1 MFVVECIVGGRLVR
15 VLVRATDATD
25 ARGAAGRKLAMS
37 DVRGAITITD
47 VRRVVERARTS
58 TRGSGL
64 PWPDV
69 SAGTAKGTI
78 APVRALR

>member
-37 DVRGAITITD
+37 DVRGAITITA
-47 VRRVVERARTS
+47 VRRVEAERAPPLNVDR
-58 TRGSGL
+58 L
-64 PWPDV
+64 
-69 SAGTAKGTI
+69 A
-78 APVRALR
+78 ALTKI